1 MIDNDAGSIITL
13 LMFCAVCLGMI
24 LVYGLVKGIVNLLF
38 PKGGVARAR
47 QRRRNR

>member
-13 LMFCAVCLGMI
+13 LLFCALCLGMI

-38 PKGGVARAR
+38 PKGGIARAR
-47 QRRRNR
+47 RRRNR